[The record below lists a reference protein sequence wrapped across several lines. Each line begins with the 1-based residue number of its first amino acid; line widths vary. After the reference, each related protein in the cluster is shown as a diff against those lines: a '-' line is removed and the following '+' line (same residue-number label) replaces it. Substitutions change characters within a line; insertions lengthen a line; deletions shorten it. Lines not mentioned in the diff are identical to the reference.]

1 MVLIFNDC
9 ARIDKT
15 ALRSTAPAYTRCLW
29 SSLYH
34 QAELSAGVIVLQG
47 EVNGDLPTV
56 RAKTGL
62 QSFRTNEK
70 HSDLRPPVSR
80 SPSDRTL

>member
-29 SSLYH
+29 SSLCH

-47 EVNGDLPTV
+47 EANGNLPTV
-56 RAKTGL
+56 RSKQAYDLFGL
-62 QSFRTNEK
+62 TRNTPICV
-70 HSDLRPPVSR
+70 RR
-80 SPSDRTL
+80 